1 MAINTDMTNGADTST
16 ISLMVAGAVSLLAML
31 ARVLGATFLV
41 ASIYA
46 RSGRSRAVT
55 IKWRSWSIRV
65 SPPPQSGSRKKRA
78 KRSVAPAS
86 SSTETTDTSME
97 PALPGVLSSTSL
109 PDGNWMA

>member
-1 MAINTDMTNGADTST
+1 MAINSDMTNGADTST

-55 IKWRSWSIRV
+55 IKCLRV
-65 SPPPQSGSRKKRA
+65 SRSRSARRFSPVSCVSRNDGAA
-78 KRSVAPAS
+78 KRGW
-86 SSTETTDTSME
+86 TTT
-97 PALPGVLSSTSL
+97 AIL
-109 PDGNWMA
+109 